1 MSKDEKKLSIML
13 ALLNISLKDINT
25 IMNMVKSKDDKIR
38 LLIDWLNKTD
48 EKDVQLIIKKAAE
61 ISK

>member
-38 LLIDWLNKTD
+38 LLIDWLNKTN
-48 EKDVQLIIKKAAE
+48 EQDVQLIIKKATE